1 MVASHFQIFS
11 IEWDHVQ
18 AAFRRNGEVSQGA
31 EAARVVALKAVVTQA
46 SSAIPVVPLYGVVLF
61 KVMKEMGL
69 HEGCIE
75 QIDRLFRTVLPGAPA
90 LDEAGRLR
98 LDDWEL
104 SEPVQAEVTRR
115 WARIATETLPDLAD
129 LAGFRAD
136 FLKIFG
142 FGLAGVDYAA
152 ESDPQVVPAVG

>member
-1 MVASHFQIFS
+1 MP
-11 IEWDHVQ
+11 
-18 AAFRRNGEVSQGA
+18 GEP
-31 EAARVVALKAVVTQA
+31 E
-46 SSAIPVVPLYGVVLF
+46 
-61 KVMKEMGL
+61 
-69 HEGCIE
+69 
-75 QIDRLFRTVLPGAPA
+75 

-104 SEPVQAEVTRR
+104 SEPVQAEVSRR
-115 WARIATETLPDLAD
+115 WAKIATETLPDLAD

-152 ESDPQVVPAVG
+152 ESDPRVVPAVS